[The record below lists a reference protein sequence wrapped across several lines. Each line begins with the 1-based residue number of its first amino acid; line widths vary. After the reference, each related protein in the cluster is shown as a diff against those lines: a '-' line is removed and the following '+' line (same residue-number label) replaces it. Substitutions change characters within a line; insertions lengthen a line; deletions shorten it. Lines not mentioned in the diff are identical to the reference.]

1 VRQPN
6 VFRTTAFRWALA
18 FACFFLVGSLLLFGF
33 IYWQAVIEEEL
44 RIDELMANKVATLA
58 ADPLDRVRLE
68 VLRHIRDDP
77 EGASVA
83 ELFDAEGHPL
93 EGDIATLPP
102 QLSLD
107 GAPHEMTVMR
117 ADKQGNRG
125 LSVHAAG
132 LRLADGGILM
142 IGRNI
147 EELGDLRRFVA
158 KALLLGVLP
167 AIVLAVGGGIL
178 LGLRAQRRLRQ
189 IAGSAELIMAGQLSE
204 RLPVE
209 GSDEIQHLA
218 EIVNRML
225 DEIERLMHEIRDV
238 GDEIAHDLRTP
249 LTRVRARLE
258 RARDGA
264 ATRVELVETADKA
277 IAGIDQAL
285 GIITALLRIAEIE
298 HSERRVSFRAV
309 DLAEVVREAAELY
322 EPIAEDKGLMLATEA
337 GSVAVFGDRDLLLEA
352 IVNLVDNAVKFTPAG
367 GKVWLAALKTPTGA
381 ILRVADT
388 GPGIEESEREA
399 VLRRFYRADKSR
411 HTEGTGLGLSL
422 VAAIARMHGFS
433 LNIRGG
439 DAGCVVEL
447 GCATAAPLG

>member
-18 FACFFLVGSLLLFGF
+18 FACFFLFGSLLLFGF
-33 IYWQAVIEEEL
+33 IYWQAVIDEEL

-58 ADPLDRVRLE
+58 ADPPDRVRLD
-68 VLRHIRDDP
+68 VIRHIRDDP
-77 EGASVA
+77 EAASVA
-83 ELFDAEGHPL
+83 ELFDPEGHPL
-93 EGDIATLPP
+93 EGDIAVLPAE
-102 QLSLD
+102 LALD
-107 GAPHEMTVMR
+107 GTPHELTVMR
-117 ADKQGNRG
+117 KSNQGTQ
-125 LSVHAAG
+125 LLWAHVAA
-132 LRLADGGILM
+132 LRLGDGEILM

-147 EELGDLRRFVA
+147 EELGDLRRFAA

-167 AIVLAVGGGIL
+167 AIVLAVVGGVV

-189 IAGSAELIMAGQLSE
+189 VARAAELIMAGQLSE

-225 DEIERLMHEIRDV
+225 DEIEHLMHEIRDV

-258 RARDGA
+258 RARDGT
-264 ATRVELVETADKA
+264 ATREELVETADRA
-277 IAGIDQAL
+277 ITGIDQTL

-298 HSERRVSFRAV
+298 HRERRLSFRAV
-309 DLAEVVREAAELY
+309 DLAAVVREAAELY
-322 EPIAEDKGLMLATEA
+322 EPIAEDKGLTLATEA
-337 GSVAVFGDRDLLLEA
+337 GSVSVFGDRDLLLEA
-352 IVNLVDNAVKFTPAG
+352 TVNLVDNAVKFTPSG
-367 GKVWLAALKTPTGA
+367 GKIWLTALKTPAGA

-439 DAGCVVEL
+439 DPGCVVEL
-447 GCATAAPLG
+447 GCATRAL

>member
-1 VRQPN
+1 VRQPEI
-6 VFRTTAFRWALA
+6 FRTTAFRWALA
-18 FACFFLVGSLLLFGF
+18 FASFFLVGSLLLFGF
-33 IYWQAVIEEEL
+33 IYWQAVIDEEQ
-44 RIDELMANKVATLA
+44 RIDELMANKVVTLA
-58 ADPLDRVRLE
+58 ADPPERVRLD
-68 VLRHIRDDP
+68 VMRHIHDDP
-77 EGASVA
+77 EAASVA
-83 ELFDAEGHPL
+83 ELFDPEGRPL
-93 EGDIATLPP
+93 EGNIAALPV
-102 QLSLD
+102 QLTLD
-107 GAPHEMTVMR
+107 GTPQEMIVIR
-117 ADKQGNRG
+117 KNSQGTEH
-125 LSVHAAG
+125 LWVHVAALKLG
-132 LRLADGGILM
+132 DGEILV

-167 AIVLAVGGGIL
+167 AIVLAVGGGIV

-189 IAGSAELIMAGQLSE
+189 IAHAAELIIAGQLSE

-225 DEIERLMHEIRDV
+225 DEIEHLMHEIRDV

-258 RARDGA
+258 RAREGT
-264 ATRVELVETADKA
+264 ATRTELVETADRA

-298 HSERRVSFRAV
+298 HRERRVSFRAV

-322 EPIAEDKGLMLATEA
+322 EPIAEDKGLTLATEA

-352 IVNLVDNAVKFTPAG
+352 TVNLVDNAVKFTPSG
-367 GKVWLAALKTPTGA
+367 GKVWLAALTTSAGP
-381 ILRVADT
+381 ILRVSDT
-388 GPGIEESEREA
+388 GPGIDESERAA

-433 LNIRGG
+433 LDIRGG
-439 DAGCVVEL
+439 NPGCIVEL
-447 GCATAAPLG
+447 GCAAEAP